1 MNKGLIKLHDK
12 LLAGEADI
20 KDVSDKDL
28 KSMRKNHISDPVKML
43 SYPTSDV
50 FFMVLDELRRREIEA
65 AKKPKP
71 TQEDINKMFMA
82 MKNKKKSYRKDFY

>member
-28 KSMRKNHISDPVKML
+28 NSFLYRHIQVDML
-43 SYPTSDV
+43 AYPNCKV
-50 FFMVLDELRRREIEA
+50 YFWAWQERRDRDKKA
-65 AKKPKP
+65 AEKPKP